1 MNETIKVLKVVRAA
15 LVKKI
20 TENNSSDWRTQDLIE
35 ENKGLRFAIKTIDL
49 EIARLNNFLILEE
62 DQEEE

>member
-1 MNETIKVLKVVRAA
+1 MDETIKVLKVVRAA

-35 ENKGLRFAIKTIDL
+35 ENKGLRFAIKIIDL
-49 EIARLNNFLILEE
+49 EIARLNNLLILEE

>member
-1 MNETIKVLKVVRAA
+1 MNEAIKVLKIVRAA
-15 LVKKI
+15 LAKKI

-35 ENKGLRFAIKTIDL
+35 ENKGLRFAIRIIDL
-49 EIARLNNFLILEE
+49 EIARLNNLLILEE